1 MSLDERQ
8 FEAEEQFDK
17 AVQHLKDEL
26 RGLRTGRATTALV
39 EFLKVEA
46 YDTFTE
52 LRQLASISVPEPQQI
67 VIKPFDPSV
76 GTAIVKAIQTADIG
90 LTPHSEGG
98 KVIRV
103 GVPSLSGDRRA
114 KLVAQVKKMGE
125 DAKVRIRNARRDVR
139 KLIEKEQ
146 KEGLYSEDEGKRGL
160 EELDENTK
168 KYESQVDVLVTGKQ
182 AELQQV

>member
-1 MSLDERQ
+1 MSMEERH

-26 RGLRTGRATTALV
+26 RGMRTGRASPSMV
-39 EFLKVEA
+39 EFIKVEA
-46 YDTFTE
+46 YGAFSE

-76 GTAIVKAIQTADIG
+76 SGAIVKAIQTADIG

-98 KVIRV
+98 KLIRAA
-103 GVPSLSGDRRA
+103 VPSLSGDRRA
-114 KLVAQVKKMGE
+114 KLQAQVKKMGE
-125 DAKVRIRNARRDVR
+125 EAKIRIRNTRRDVR

-160 EELDENTK
+160 EGLDEMTH
-168 KYESQVDVLVTGKQ
+168 KYEGQVDQQVDGKQ